1 MSFLINNAGTIL
13 TAAVLLLAV
22 FLVAGKM
29 IRDRR
34 AGKGC
39 CGSSCACCGAGC
51 ANNTSDTAGR
61 NGAAGKAYRDR
72 TNGEAGKAYRDRTN
86 GAAGK
91 AYRAR
96 TNGAAGRAHKDGR
109 TCAEGGHMPRRSV
122 RKREKG

>member
-13 TAAVLLLAV
+13 TGAVLLLAV

-51 ANNTSDTAGR
+51 ANNRNDTAGR
-61 NGAAGKAYRDR
+61 
-72 TNGEAGKAYRDRTN
+72 NGEAGKAYRDRTN
-86 GAAGK
+86 GEAGK

>member
-13 TAAVLLLAV
+13 TGAVLLLAV

-51 ANNTSDTAGR
+51 ANNRNDTAGR
-61 NGAAGKAYRDR
+61 NGAAGKAYRD
-72 TNGEAGKAYRDRTN
+72 
-86 GAAGK
+86 
-91 AYRAR
+91 R

>member
-51 ANNTSDTAGR
+51 ANNRNDTAGR
-61 NGAAGKAYRDR
+61 NGAAGKAYRD
-72 TNGEAGKAYRDRTN
+72 
-86 GAAGK
+86 
-91 AYRAR
+91 R

>member
-13 TAAVLLLAV
+13 TGAVLLLAV

-51 ANNTSDTAGR
+51 ANNRNDTAGR
-61 NGAAGKAYRDR
+61 NG
-72 TNGEAGKAYRDRTN
+72 E
-86 GAAGK
+86 AGK